1 MKLPKDTE
9 PTLWGAVG
17 GAALIAM
24 IGFGFAGWNTEG
36 GSAALGQAQANKA
49 TVAAL
54 SPVCAEMFK
63 QDANFAANLAT
74 LKWARSAYIE
84 KGGWGK
90 MPGAIKLTSETANS
104 CAALLVKA

>member
-9 PTLWGAVG
+9 PTLWGAAG

-49 TVAAL
+49 IVAAL

-63 QDANFAANLAT
+63 QDANNSMHKYLINNL
-74 LKWARSAYIE
+74 YFF
-84 KGGWGK
+84 
-90 MPGAIKLTSETANS
+90 IKCL
-104 CAALLVKA
+104 